1 MDMARMTRVP
11 PPPGA
16 EQLETAPKAT
26 GITKLVACLDA
37 LSMSPTLWR
46 LGGGQVLVFGM
57 REELQLALEA
67 RFDMGET
74 PSGRVSAKFA
84 GAKVHDPV
92 GIVQNLEFDYSI
104 NIPEAK
110 RRGMKPE
117 DAKLRSDELNVTY
130 NTGDQHRIKVAH
142 FFAANEM
149 WIWIDEWLDLLKI
162 DHKRASS
169 KPRATRRES
178 NEEAIMSGGTWVG

>member
-1 MDMARMTRVP
+1 MSNTPP

-16 EQLETAPKAT
+16 ERLDAPPKAT
-26 GITKLVACLDA
+26 GITKLVACLGA
-37 LSMSPTLWR
+37 LGMSPSVWR

-57 REELQLALEA
+57 REELRLALEA

-92 GIVQNLEFDYSI
+92 GIVRNLEFDYSI
-104 NIPEAK
+104 NKPEAK

-117 DAKLRSDELNVTY
+117 DAKRRGDELNAAY
-130 NTGDQHRIKVAH
+130 NTGDQYRTKVAH
-142 FFAANEM
+142 FFTSSEMNE
-149 WIWIDEWLDLLKI
+149 WLDEWLDLLKL
-162 DHKRASS
+162 DHKRQSA
-169 KPRATRRES
+169 KKRATKTER
-178 NEEAIMSGGTWVG
+178 NELALLTGGTWEA

>member
-1 MDMARMTRVP
+1 MSNVPP

-16 EQLETAPKAT
+16 ERLDVPPKAT
-26 GITKLVACLDA
+26 GITKLVACLGA
-37 LSMSPTLWR
+37 LGMSPSVWR

-74 PSGRVSAKFA
+74 PSGRVSGKFA

-92 GIVQNLEFDYSI
+92 GIVRNLEFDYSI
-104 NIPEAK
+104 NIPETK
-110 RRGMKPE
+110 RRGMRPE
-117 DAKLRSDELNVTY
+117 DAKRRSDELNATY
-130 NTGDQHRIKVAH
+130 NTGGQHRTKVAH
-142 FFAANEM
+142 FFTASEM
-149 WIWIDEWLDLLKI
+149 WIWVDEWLDLLKI

-169 KPRATRRES
+169 KPRKTRGEV
-178 NEEAIMSGGTWVG
+178 NQEAIMSGGTWVG